1 MRETMN
7 EHREGL
13 GKVLLKMYEELS
25 SENFSSKSANHKKKM
40 KTAINALQ
48 GIVNYMEDSV
58 VERKVDNDVVCERN
72 GTKL

>member
-1 MRETMN
+1 
-7 EHREGL
+7 
-13 GKVLLKMYEELS
+13 MYEELS
-25 SENFSSKSANHKKKM
+25 SEDFSSKSANHKKKM

-58 VERKVDNDVVCERN
+58 VERKVDNDVVYERN